1 MGSDAAEWDALY
13 AERDTIWSG
22 EPNAQLVD
30 EIIGIPPGTALD
42 VGCGEGADAVWL
54 AQQGWDVT
62 AVDISEVAL
71 ERARAHAGSAG
82 VEISFE
88 QADLIASPPAP
99 GSYDLVSAQFFQL
112 PDPPRAQAYRGLGAA
127 VAPGGHLLVVGH
139 YPSGHVGTDHPERI
153 FTTDEII
160 ALFSPA
166 DWEVATSEVRERTA
180 MHHGE
185 LSNLIDGV
193 VLLRRIGWVHDLK
206 E

>member
-1 MGSDAAEWDALY
+1 MSSDAAEWDAMY
-13 AERDTIWSG
+13 AEHDTVWSG
-22 EPNAQLVD
+22 ESNAQLVA
-30 EIIGIPPGTALD
+30 EVASLTPGTVLD

-71 ERARAHAGSAG
+71 DRARTHAASAG
-82 VEISFE
+82 VEVTFE
-88 QADLIASPPAP
+88 RADLVAAPPAV
-99 GSYDLVSAQFFQL
+99 GSYDLVSAQFFHL

-139 YPSGHVGTDHPERI
+139 YPSEHIGKDHPERL

-160 ALFSPA
+160 ALFPA
-166 DWEVATSEVRERTA
+166 WDVVTSEVRERTA

-185 LSNLIDGV
+185 LTDLVDGV
-193 VLLRRIGWVHDLK
+193 VLLKRAG
-206 E
+206 